1 MRSVNIQILFAACN
15 SWRAQLKTPCL
26 SLAGFLRSP
35 LCVNSLGSQR
45 PSQTPGLSTA
55 DTYHALTPPREE
67 TIVQASVPA
76 PGTGRRER
84 RLRRSREEGKKGR
97 KTSFPSPEAPEVC
110 PGIYF
115 KPRPPAAS
123 GLVLP
128 LQISKD
134 TWSLTSLSCSVF
146 PWTYNLRIGDSCYL
160 LTPIRLSSILF
171 SRTLPIISHSFPHP
185 GLEPCPLFRFKR
197 TSNAPPWG
205 ILHAGSGRPQGPLL
219 CPGRTFRVWEFPLS
233 PRISPTHPQWP
244 G

>member
-123 GLVLP
+123 GLVPP

-134 TWSLTSLSCSVF
+134 TWSLPSAHVPFLLSLSLDLQSENRRLLLPANTNKAFLHPVLEN
-146 PWTYNLRIGDSCYL
+146 PSDYL
-160 LTPIRLSSILF
+160 PFLPAPRPGTMSTFQVQAHFQRPSLGNPPRRVRSS
-171 SRTLPIISHSFPHP
+171 S
-185 GLEPCPLFRFKR
+185 G
-197 TSNAPPWG
+197 APP
-205 ILHAGSGRPQGPLL
+205 L
-219 CPGRTFRVWEFPLS
+219 
-233 PRISPTHPQWP
+233 PRSNI
-244 G
+244 